1 MSERIGKKTNLLLDS
16 ICAECGLDPWIEPVQ
31 FPIGHEIA
39 APGRVVEYFYF
50 PTSGVLSSVI
60 QLQEGAVAGALSIG
74 NEGMIGVPFWL
85 GVTTGL
91 ESVLQQLPG
100 QIMRIPARVFCE
112 KIVGHR
118 RTERLLKRFIAYSL
132 RFTSQ
137 GVACN
142 ACHSV
147 GQRMS
152 RWLLNMADRADA
164 MRFRITQSLLAHT
177 LGVRRQSVTEAA
189 LHLQRSGIIR
199 YKRGEMSILD
209 RKGLLACACECY
221 GETNRLYN
229 RLVRAAL

>member
-1 MSERIGKKTNLLLDS
+1 MSERIDEQRNLLLDS
-16 ICAECGLDPWIEPVQ
+16 ISAECGLDPWVEPVQ

-39 APGRVVEYFYF
+39 APGRNGEYFYF
-50 PTSGVLSSVI
+50 PTSGVLSSVV
-60 QLQEGAVAGALSIG
+60 QFKEGAIAGALSIG
-74 NEGMIGVPFWL
+74 NEGMVGLPIWL
-85 GVTTGL
+85 GIATGL

-100 QIMRIPARVFCE
+100 QIMRVPARVFCE
-112 KIVGHR
+112 RIVGHR
-118 RTERLLKRFIAYSL
+118 RTERLVKRFIAYSL
-132 RFTSQ
+132 RFTTQ

-152 RWLLNMADRADA
+152 RWLLNMADRADS
-164 MRFRITQSLLAHT
+164 MRFKITQSLLAHM

-189 LHLQRSGIIR
+189 LHLQRSGIVR

-209 RKGLLACACECY
+209 RKGLLASTCECY
-221 GETNRLYN
+221 GEMNRLYN